1 MNLKLSTRV
10 VAGVTVVDCVGEI
23 VYRDEAAL
31 LRTEVKKLLQEGRQ
45 VVLNLAEVRMV
56 DSNGVGTLVGLLS
69 SSREHGELKLAA
81 LGRKMEDVLKV
92 TKLTEL
98 FAIEKTV
105 EEAIER
111 FQRENT
117 PIAVGELP
125 R

>member
-1 MNLKLSTRV
+1 MTLKLSTRMIG
-10 VAGVTVVDCVGEI
+10 GVTVVDCVGDI

-31 LRTEVKKLLQEGRQ
+31 LREEVRKLLQEGRQ
-45 VVLNLAEVRMV
+45 VVLNLSEVRMV
-56 DSNGVGTLVGLLS
+56 DSNGVGTLVGLLT
-69 SSREHGELKLAA
+69 SSRGHGELRLAA
-81 LGRKMEDVLKV
+81 LGSKMQDVLKV

-105 EEAIER
+105 EQAVQR
-111 FQRENT
+111 FQQENT

>member
-1 MNLKLSTRV
+1 MALKLSTRM
-10 VAGVTVVDCVGEI
+10 AGGVTVVDCAGDI

-31 LRTEVKKLLQEGRQ
+31 LRDQVHKLLLEGRQ

-56 DSNGVGTLVGLLS
+56 DSNGVGTLVGLLT
-69 SSREHGELKLAA
+69 SSRGHGELRLAA
-81 LGRKMEDVLKV
+81 LGKKMQDVLKV
-92 TKLTEL
+92 TKLIEL
-98 FAIEKTV
+98 FAIESTV
-105 EEAIER
+105 EQAIEK

>member
-1 MNLKLSTRV
+1 MKLTLSTRMV
-10 VAGVTVVDCVGEI
+10 GTVTVVDCVGDI
-23 VYRDEAAL
+23 IYRDEAAF
-31 LRTEVKKLLQEGRQ
+31 LREEVRKLLQEGRQ
-45 VVLNLAEVRMV
+45 VVLNLAEVKMV
-56 DSNGVGTLVGLLS
+56 DSNGVGALVSLLT
-69 SSREHGELKLAA
+69 SSRGHGELRLAA
-81 LGRKMEDVLKV
+81 LGGKMQDVLKV

-105 EEAIER
+105 EHAIEQ